1 MRVIIVGI
9 LASDDETELC
19 HSTCVSCATSPAR
32 DTWLERGSP
41 PGRPRGVG
49 EHGNLF
55 DAERDRL
62 GGFADRASPLSAQV
76 GRNVTGGAS
85 RSRLRRRLTSSEAS
99 GTTIVPPVVSD
110 ISVATA
116 HMIARPVDVIT
127 RHALV

>member
-1 MRVIIVGI
+1 MPLDLR
-9 LASDDETELC
+9 ELC
-19 HSTCVSCATSPAR
+19 HFTCARHLARTRVAARSSPWRRRA
-32 DTWLERGSP
+32 WN
-41 PGRPRGVG
+41 V
-49 EHGNLF
+49 F

-85 RSRLRRRLTSSEAS
+85 RSRLRRRLTSSGAS